1 MGQLESVLYLKGTM
15 GFSQGK
21 ETTVPNNRVPILRGC
36 HKVGFDFTQIG
47 PCHEIV
53 SILYVFV

>member
-1 MGQLESVLYLKGTM
+1 MLNFKRTM
-15 GFSQGK
+15 GFSPGRG
-21 ETTVPNNRVPILRGC
+21 TTVPNNRVPILRGC